1 MPNGDRPSTDPPQT
15 FSPVP
20 MFSAPGHRDTIW
32 SDMKGSVARSTQIVW
47 PGGTAATHKIDKV
60 SGAAEIRT
68 RCLELQFSW
77 NSGYVEADADRGKQ
91 IYAYKNRPCYGL
103 LLPPETG
110 VEFRITE
117 KSNYRFLS
125 IELEPSYALR
135 ISELQHLSS
144 VEFIESWDYN
154 HPLTWQLARVISE
167 ECESEARAG
176 LLYCET
182 AVALLALHVT
192 RHLSN
197 YSRALVTT
205 HCGGL
210 APGVLRRVCEYMTSR
225 LEDDLSLSEIAD
237 ISGLSPGHFSFAFKR
252 SVGLSPHAW
261 LRRERIDRAKAL
273 LRDRSLSLPFIA
285 SAVGFST
292 QSAFGVAFKRETGS
306 TPTAWRRAHWL

>member
-1 MPNGDRPSTDPPQT
+1 MPSGDRPSTDPPQT
-15 FSPVP
+15 FRPVP

-32 SDMKGSVARSTQIVW
+32 SDMQGSVARSTQIVW

-110 VEFRITE
+110 VEFRIKE

-125 IELEPSYALR
+125 IELERSYALR

-197 YSRALVTT
+197 WWPL
-205 HCGGL
+205 
-210 APGVLRRVCEYMTSR
+210 
-225 LEDDLSLSEIAD
+225 IAA
-237 ISGLSPGHFSFAFKR
+237 G
-252 SVGLSPHAW
+252 
-261 LRRERIDRAKAL
+261 
-273 LRDRSLSLPFIA
+273 
-285 SAVGFST
+285 
-292 QSAFGVAFKRETGS
+292 
-306 TPTAWRRAHWL
+306 WRRAFFAGRANI